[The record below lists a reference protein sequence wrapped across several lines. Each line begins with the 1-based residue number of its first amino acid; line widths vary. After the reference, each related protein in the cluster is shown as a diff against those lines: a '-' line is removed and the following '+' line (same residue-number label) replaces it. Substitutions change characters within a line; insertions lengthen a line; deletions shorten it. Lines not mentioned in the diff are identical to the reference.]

1 MQLLRRQVLALL
13 YLDVV
18 LKLQTEHTGQ
28 SGIDQID
35 LYVLYAS
42 QALWSCKN
50 INKIQ
55 MIFFNP

>member
-1 MQLLRRQVLALL
+1 MQLLRRQVLALI

-42 QALWSCKN
+42 QAL
-50 INKIQ
+50 
-55 MIFFNP
+55 

>member
-1 MQLLRRQVLALL
+1 MQLLRRQVLALI

-18 LKLQTEHTGQ
+18 LKLQTKHTGQ

-42 QALWSCKN
+42 QAL
-50 INKIQ
+50 
-55 MIFFNP
+55 